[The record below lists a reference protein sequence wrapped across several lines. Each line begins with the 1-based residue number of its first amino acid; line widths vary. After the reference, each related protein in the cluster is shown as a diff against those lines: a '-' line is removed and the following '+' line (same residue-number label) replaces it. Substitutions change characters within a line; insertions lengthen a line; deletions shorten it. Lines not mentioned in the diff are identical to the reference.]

1 MDIFDIESYNVQ
13 HMIFKRN
20 VGVLDPLVVLSPKV
34 TGIVTVSLISV
45 GVISLLALGLLS
57 KESVTGRSG
66 ITRLDKPAPN
76 FTLNLF
82 DGDKLTLAEHIG
94 QPMVINFWNP
104 SCPPCV
110 KEAPLLE
117 KTWRSYMNNGV
128 QFIGV
133 GLLMLDTEQSSKD
146 YIKKFDI
153 TYPNGLDK
161 NGTITVDYGVIG
173 LPVTFFV
180 NREGIVER
188 RWVGAIREEQLVT
201 WVKKLSSGT
210 PPSEEAEGEN
220 PEDYV
225 GFK

>member
-1 MDIFDIESYNVQ
+1 
-13 HMIFKRN
+13 MIFKHS
-20 VGVLDPLVVLSPKV
+20 VGVLDSLVVLSPKV
-34 TGIVTVSLISV
+34 IGVVTVSLISV
-45 GVISLLALGLLS
+45 GVLSLLALGMLN

-66 ITRLDKPAPN
+66 ITRLDKPAPD
-76 FTLNLF
+76 FTLKLF
-82 DGDKLTLAEHIG
+82 DGNELTLAEHIG

-104 SCPPCV
+104 SCPPCRR
-110 KEAPLLE
+110 EAPFLE
-117 KTWRSYMNNGV
+117 KTWRSYMDDGV

-133 GLLMLDTEQSSKD
+133 GLPMLDTEQSSKD
-146 YIKKFDI
+146 YVKHFDI

-161 NGTITVDYGVIG
+161 NGTITVEYGVIG

-188 RWVGAIREEQLVT
+188 RWVGAIGEEQLVA
-201 WVKKLSSGT
+201 WVKELGSGI
-210 PPSEEAEGEN
+210 PPSERAEGEN